1 MRQAAPWGRP
11 VTNPGAFGAGADDE
25 TFGSRLRM
33 PGLTPDQVRLGHLG
47 DPPDAAVERDT
58 AGTDAGTDLGT
69 DDESGHSSG
78 GGAAAA
84 WMQIGKAAAMVALGG
99 ALVGYLASGGRGWR
113 GAAIGATTNLTLF
126 YGGTVIAGRSVQPTS
141 TTAILGA
148 LTVASGAGAA
158 YLFMQQRR
166 RK

>member
-1 MRQAAPWGRP
+1 MRQVAPWGRP

-47 DPPDAAVERDT
+47 DPNDT
-58 AGTDAGTDLGT
+58 AGTDTANTDPGT
-69 DDESGHSSG
+69 DDGGHSSG
-78 GGAAAA
+78 GSAAAA

-113 GAAIGATTNLTLF
+113 GAAIGATTNLALF

-141 TTAILGA
+141 TTAVLGV

>member
-1 MRQAAPWGRP
+1 MRQVAPWGRP

-25 TFGSRLRM
+25 TFGARLRM

-47 DPPDAAVERDT
+47 DPPDD
-58 AGTDAGTDLGT
+58 TDAADTGANMSLGT
-69 DDESGHSSG
+69 DDENGHSSG
-78 GGAAAA
+78 GSAAAA

-113 GAAIGATTNLTLF
+113 GAAIGATTNLALF